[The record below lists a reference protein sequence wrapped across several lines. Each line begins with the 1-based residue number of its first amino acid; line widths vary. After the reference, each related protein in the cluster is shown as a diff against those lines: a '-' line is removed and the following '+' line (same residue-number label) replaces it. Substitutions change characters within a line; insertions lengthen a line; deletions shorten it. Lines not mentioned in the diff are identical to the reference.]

1 MGPGKEKLQP
11 INQTLFI
18 FGTLVIKYKQ
28 LNRTITMNMA
38 SLKRLEIIM
47 GRYGLLVLGA
57 VIRIHSYMQSVRT
70 ALHCVCVIQKIV
82 ISCTVIHNDWTCYI
96 DLRPQQ

>member
-70 ALHCVCVIQKIV
+70 ALHCVCDPKNCHILH
-82 ISCTVIHNDWTCYI
+82 SYT
-96 DLRPQQ
+96 